1 MLPQINGIVAAQSD
15 VDLQICGGSHV
26 DLDGAVPGMDAA
38 IDRARAM
45 AGKLR

>member
-1 MLPQINGIVAAQSD
+1 MASLLVRAMLIYRSV
-15 VDLQICGGSHV
+15 GGSHV

-38 IDRARAM
+38 IDRARLM